1 MRRLPDG
8 SGAYVSPFHISMKG
22 HEKLI
27 LFRDEEDYDAMVKIL
42 CVCAKRKNVIVIIY
56 AVVSNHCHM
65 AVLSKTQEDAR
76 KYGLEVKRMYSMWF
90 SGKYGLS
97 GVMVNVDIKAIAL
110 DKTTKEGK
118 VLAAMADILEDMA
131 LTVADSCDQI
141 DAIDEDLESLEE
153 YVYEDLDFDDDYDD
167 MFDDDEEGEYEFECP
182 NCHEVVFIDESVFD
196 EGKEIECPNCG
207 AKLEGFYE
215 EEDED

>member
-1 MRRLPDG
+1 MTITEKV
-8 SGAYVSPFHISMKG
+8 AYLKG
-22 HEKLI
+22 LME
-27 LFRDEEDYDAMVKIL
+27 
-42 CVCAKRKNVIVIIY
+42 
-56 AVVSNHCHM
+56 
-65 AVLSKTQEDAR
+65 
-76 KYGLEVKRMYSMWF
+76 GL
-90 SGKYGLS
+90 G
-97 GVMVNVDIKAIAL
+97 L

-118 VLAAMADILEDMA
+118 VIDAMADILEDLA
-131 LTVADSCDQI
+131 LTVADNCDQI

-153 YVYEDLDFDDDYDD
+153 YVYEDLDFDKDDYDD
-167 MFDDDEEGEYEFECP
+167 LFGDSDDEEGEYEFECP

>member
-1 MRRLPDG
+1 MTITEKV
-8 SGAYVSPFHISMKG
+8 AYLKG
-22 HEKLI
+22 LME
-27 LFRDEEDYDAMVKIL
+27 
-42 CVCAKRKNVIVIIY
+42 
-56 AVVSNHCHM
+56 
-65 AVLSKTQEDAR
+65 
-76 KYGLEVKRMYSMWF
+76 GL
-90 SGKYGLS
+90 
-97 GVMVNVDIKAIAL
+97 DL

-118 VLAAMADILEDMA
+118 VLDAMADILDDLA
-131 LTVADSCDQI
+131 LTVADNCDQI

-215 EEDED
+215 EEEEDD

>member
-1 MRRLPDG
+1 MTITEKV
-8 SGAYVSPFHISMKG
+8 AYLKG
-22 HEKLI
+22 LME
-27 LFRDEEDYDAMVKIL
+27 
-42 CVCAKRKNVIVIIY
+42 
-56 AVVSNHCHM
+56 
-65 AVLSKTQEDAR
+65 
-76 KYGLEVKRMYSMWF
+76 GL
-90 SGKYGLS
+90 
-97 GVMVNVDIKAIAL
+97 DL

-141 DAIDEDLESLEE
+141 DAIDEDLETLEE
-153 YVYEDLDFDDDYDD
+153 YVYDDFDFDDDYDPY
-167 MFDDDEEGEYEFECP
+167 DDEEEGEYEFECP
-182 NCHEVVFIDESVFD
+182 NCHEVVFIDESVFE

>member
-1 MRRLPDG
+1 MTITEKV
-8 SGAYVSPFHISMKG
+8 AYLKG
-22 HEKLI
+22 LME
-27 LFRDEEDYDAMVKIL
+27 
-42 CVCAKRKNVIVIIY
+42 
-56 AVVSNHCHM
+56 
-65 AVLSKTQEDAR
+65 
-76 KYGLEVKRMYSMWF
+76 GL
-90 SGKYGLS
+90 
-97 GVMVNVDIKAIAL
+97 DL

-118 VLAAMADILEDMA
+118 VLDAMADILEDLA
-131 LTVADSCDQI
+131 LTVADNCDQI

-153 YVYEDLDFDDDYDD
+153 YVYDEFDFDEDGYDD
-167 MFDDDEEGEYEFECP
+167 IFGDDEEGEYEFECP

>member
-1 MRRLPDG
+1 MTITEKV
-8 SGAYVSPFHISMKG
+8 AYLKG
-22 HEKLI
+22 LME
-27 LFRDEEDYDAMVKIL
+27 
-42 CVCAKRKNVIVIIY
+42 
-56 AVVSNHCHM
+56 
-65 AVLSKTQEDAR
+65 
-76 KYGLEVKRMYSMWF
+76 GL
-90 SGKYGLS
+90 
-97 GVMVNVDIKAIAL
+97 DL

-118 VLAAMADILEDMA
+118 VLDAMADILEDLA
-131 LTVADSCDQI
+131 LTVADNCDQI

-153 YVYEDLDFDDDYDD
+153 YVYDEFDFDEDGYDD
-167 MFDDDEEGEYEFECP
+167 IFGDDDEGEYEFECP